1 MLAQQKSQEELQR
14 RNVQLHCEYS
24 KKIDN
29 LVTVVKKMEETFMTQ
44 QQCHEELQSR
54 NVHLHHEYSQ
64 KIDNL
69 VSVIKDCQEELQI
82 RNVEVNK
89 ISAVL
94 EKTEDLPDTPACVN
108 ISTDTINEQVTCK
121 SIPRHEHMKT
131 SVETQHNE
139 HDMHS
144 SDENHT
150 IKFWVVGSSI
160 VKDLRKNLIYKYKK
174 TNITTLR
181 DKTVYGAS
189 EFLMSGKLKANNIAY
204 QVGSN
209 DLEDSTAGEVVNSIK
224 RLVLDTQR
232 LVPGNNIIINGIL
245 PRFYRNLQ
253 QRKQYET
260 KRIKCNCMLS
270 ELCDSY
276 GLKFVNHENLTQIH
290 FEDGIHLSHDGG
302 IAQYVRNLK
311 EVVNPLLG
319 ITNAIS

>member
-1 MLAQQKSQEELQR
+1 MLAQQKSQEELQS

-29 LVTVVKKMEETFMTQ
+29 LVSVVKKMEEKFMTQ
-44 QQCHEELQSR
+44 QKCQEELQSR
-54 NVHLHHEYSQ
+54 NVHLHREYSQ

-69 VSVIKDCQEELQI
+69 VSVIKDCQEELQT
-82 RNVEVNK
+82 RNVEVNE
-89 ISAVL
+89 ISAAL
-94 EKTEDLPDTPACVN
+94 EKTEDLPDKPACVN
-108 ISTDTINEQVTCK
+108 ISTATINEQVTCK
-121 SIPRHEHMKT
+121 NIPRHEDMKT

-160 VKDLRKNLIYKYKK
+160 AKDLRKNRIYKYKK
-174 TNITTLR
+174 TNITTH

-204 QVGSN
+204 QVGSS
-209 DLEDSTAGEVVNSIK
+209 DLEDSTADKVVNSIK

-245 PRFYRNLQ
+245 PRF
-253 QRKQYET
+253 
-260 KRIKCNCMLS
+260 
-270 ELCDSY
+270 
-276 GLKFVNHENLTQIH
+276 H
-290 FEDGIHLSHDGG
+290 
-302 IAQYVRNLK
+302 
-311 EVVNPLLG
+311 
-319 ITNAIS
+319 

>member
-1 MLAQQKSQEELQR
+1 M
-14 RNVQLHCEYS
+14 
-24 KKIDN
+24 
-29 LVTVVKKMEETFMTQ
+29 
-44 QQCHEELQSR
+44 
-54 NVHLHHEYSQ
+54 
-64 KIDNL
+64 
-69 VSVIKDCQEELQI
+69 IKDCQEELQT
-82 RNVEVNK
+82 RNVEVNE
-89 ISAVL
+89 ISAAL
-94 EKTEDLPDTPACVN
+94 EKTEDLPDKPACVN
-108 ISTDTINEQVTCK
+108 ISTATINEQVTCK
-121 SIPRHEHMKT
+121 NIPRHEDMKT

-160 VKDLRKNLIYKYKK
+160 AKDLRKNRIYKYKK
-174 TNITTLR
+174 TNITTH
-181 DKTVYGAS
+181 DKTVYGAI

-204 QVGSN
+204 QVGSS
-209 DLEDSTAGEVVNSIK
+209 DLEDSTADKVVNSIK